1 MTKPARSQNKALP
14 KARAARE
21 LTTPDGYL
29 SGQARMKFPADEAE
43 EWTAQ
48 NSKEKGAVWMDGLE
62 ARRHTLRLLRAL
74 DLLCPLSSP
83 SWIVDG
89 DGVTVVWGDWS
100 ATAPT
105 QVQAILLILEKVLP
119 DG

>member
-1 MTKPARSQNKALP
+1 MNKSARSQSNALP
-14 KARAARE
+14 KARAARK

-29 SGQARMKFPADEAE
+29 SGQARMKFPKGEAE

-48 NSKEKGAVWMDGLE
+48 NSKEKGAVWMDGLI
-62 ARRHTLRLLRAL
+62 ARRNTLRLLKAM
-74 DLLCPLSSP
+74 DLLCPLQPP

-89 DGVTVVWGDWS
+89 DGVTVVWGNWS

-105 QVQAILLILEKVLP
+105 QVQAIFLMLEKVLP

>member
-1 MTKPARSQNKALP
+1 MTRPQNKALA

-21 LTTPDGYL
+21 EATPEGYL
-29 SGQARMKFPADEAE
+29 SGQARMKFPAEEAG

-48 NSKEKGAVWMDGLE
+48 TSKEKGAVWLDGM
-62 ARRHTLRLLRAL
+62 ATRRSTLRLLKAI
-74 DLLCPLSSP
+74 DLLCPLQSP

-89 DGVTVVWGDWS
+89 DGVTVVWGEWS

-105 QVQAILLILEKVLP
+105 QVQAILLMLEKVLP